1 METSLCTNERKYGS
15 TDIKKGQSHKG
26 QLIIFRKQN
35 DSAENKTR
43 AVI

>member
-26 QLIIFRKQN
+26 QLIVFRKKKIVQ
-35 DSAENKTR
+35 KTKPEQ
-43 AVI
+43 